1 MPRNEEIYQVFL
13 ATPSDLADERE
24 IVETTIDSL
33 NLLWRKRL
41 EKSLELLDW
50 KKSTYPSVGEDSQ
63 DVINQ
68 QIGDDYDIFIGIM
81 WTRFG
86 TPTNRADS
94 GTQEEFKIALSK
106 HKGSGKPHILFY
118 FKIKGPNDLNSLDLD
133 QLQKVNEFKMDLQSR
148 GVYYSEFN
156 GVDEFRELVNLHL
169 TKIYQSIDLTQKVS
183 DSKNEGLGPN
193 PVDES
198 EDEEGYFDLILE
210 ASDQVNISNSALD
223 SISSDI
229 RIIGTEMGKS
239 TAELDNLK
247 GAPNST
253 KLSEAKRVSNKLAGM
268 LEDFSKKASAGAATF
283 SKNYKEGIRKLLK
296 VVTKYE
302 EFEEKDTKN
311 LESFSAELSNTLSAL
326 TDAKESIKEY
336 LKSLTAFP
344 RTTTKFN
351 RAKRLTRNSVQ
362 ELINEFHAAKSLI
375 TEALEMIENE
385 INRRKSNQ

>member
-24 IVETTIDSL
+24 IVETTIDSI
-33 NLLWRKRL
+33 NSLWRKRQ

-50 KKSTYPSVGEDSQ
+50 EKSTYPSVGEDAQ

-106 HKGSGKPHILFY
+106 YKSSGKPHIMFY
-118 FKIKGPNDLNSLDLD
+118 FKTKGPNDLNSLDLD
-133 QLQKVNEFKMDLQSR
+133 QLQKVKEFKKNLQSR
-148 GVYYSEFN
+148 GVLYSEFKE
-156 GVDEFRELVNLHL
+156 VDEFKELANMHL

-183 DSKNEGLGPN
+183 DSKNVGLGPT
-193 PVDES
+193 PVDEI

-210 ASDQVNISNSALD
+210 AIDQVNISNSALD

-229 RIIGTEMGKS
+229 RIIGNEMEKN

-247 GAPNST
+247 GAPNSIG
-253 KLSEAKRVSNKLAGM
+253 LSEAKRVSNKLAGM

-296 VVTKYE
+296 VVTEYE
-302 EFEEKDTKN
+302 EFEEKDTEKN

-326 TDAKESIKEY
+326 TDAKKSIEEY
-336 LKSLTAFP
+336 LKSLTALP

-362 ELINEFHAAKSLI
+362 ELINEFHAAKLLI
-375 TEALEMIENE
+375 TEALEMIKNE
-385 INRRKSNQ
+385 INRRKI